1 MSEPEVASAFTQ
13 WSITT
18 ELQRRLALPL
28 HLWDP
33 LADRDALTTGA
44 RKHLARLREG
54 RSAELLGPLAGGT
67 PEG

>member
-1 MSEPEVASAFTQ
+1 MSEPEVARAFTQ
-13 WSITT
+13 WSIKT

-44 RKHLARLREG
+44 RKHLARLRES
-54 RSAELLGPLAGGT
+54 RSAGVLGPFHGEP